1 MASCLLFTP
10 RLEEGKLLFQ
20 ALHNRAAYLTD
31 QAIDCEMFLDA
42 QEAVTRLRARQME
55 AIIWDVSQDKALPL
69 LPEARRCSQTAF
81 LLIIASAD
89 TSPLTFLRPE
99 IAPSSLILRPLGP
112 AEVDRVACEMLHSI
126 CGDCKGSF
134 VIERRGE
141 RRHIPWEQIFY
152 FESRGKK
159 LYARLRGEE
168 IGFTGTLENLSDT
181 LPEHFQRCHRGF
193 IVNMEKIDKVRFAEN
208 IILLWD
214 GLAVPLSR
222 GYKRSIKEYGR
233 GEL

>member
-112 AEVDRVACEMLHSI
+112 AEVDRVACEILHSI

-134 VIERRGE
+134 VNVGIFRGSKSFILKAGGKNCMHVLE
-141 RRHIPWEQIFY
+141 AKKSALPAHWKICRIP
-152 FESRGKK
+152 
-159 LYARLRGEE
+159 
-168 IGFTGTLENLSDT
+168 
-181 LPEHFQRCHRGF
+181 C
-193 IVNMEKIDKVRFAEN
+193 
-208 IILLWD
+208 
-214 GLAVPLSR
+214 
-222 GYKRSIKEYGR
+222 RSIFSAAIEA
-233 GEL
+233 LS